1 MTVLSPHAHARIK
14 RIDVAKAK
22 AAPGVLLRADRR
34 RCRRGEARQLHR
46 PPDAGGFRRA
56 QGPPHLPAAC
66 SIADKVR
73 FVGDRVAF
81 VVAETLAQARDAAEL
96 VEVDYEPLPAVVDLE
111 DAAKD
116 GAPKV
121 WDDNPQGNVAFRL
134 MFGNKEATDAAFAK
148 AKHVV
153 KLRVENNRLSP
164 VSMEPRVA
172 IGDYNAADDQ
182 YTLYATSAEP
192 ARRAHGDVAHLPRRR
207 RTRSAWCRPTSAAAS
222 A

>member
-1 MTVLSPHAHARIK
+1 M
-14 RIDVAKAK
+14 
-22 AAPGVLLRADRR
+22 
-34 RCRRGEARQLHR
+34 
-46 PPDAGGFRRA
+46 
-56 QGPPHLPAAC
+56 
-66 SIADKVR
+66 R

-96 VEVDYEPLPAVVDLE
+96 VEIDYEPLPAVVNLE

-121 WDDNPQGNVAFRL
+121 WDDNAQGNVGFRL
-134 MFGNKEATDAAFAK
+134 MFGNKDATDAAFAK

-164 VSMEPRVA
+164 VTH
-172 IGDYNAADDQ
+172 GAAGRDRRLQ
-182 YTLYATSAEP
+182 RGRGPLHALCSQRRIRTACAWRWRTSSTC
-192 ARRAHGDVAHLPRRR
+192 R